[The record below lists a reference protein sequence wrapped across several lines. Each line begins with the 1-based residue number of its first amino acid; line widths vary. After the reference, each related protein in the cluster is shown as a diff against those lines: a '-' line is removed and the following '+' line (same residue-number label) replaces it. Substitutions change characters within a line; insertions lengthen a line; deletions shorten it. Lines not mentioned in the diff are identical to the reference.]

1 MKNHYSEKIFTQ
13 ETTPANA
20 AAYQP
25 EFELLLS
32 SARTAPD
39 AARIEALIANGVDW
53 RTLLDLATHHGV
65 RPLVYRSLRAVCW
78 NQIPAETQTEWQE
91 AYQSLTGKNLFVTGE
106 LLRITAELQASGI
119 SVAVLKG
126 AVIAEIAYGDFSLR
140 EFNDLD
146 LLIRE
151 ADFSRTVDLLQR
163 LGYAP
168 FWKCENTRVLHFL
181 RHIGEYKLVGK
192 HFMMD
197 IDLHW
202 KIAPKTLALSPSV
215 SDFPSGFQFVS
226 LAGASVQSLA
236 PQDLPLYLAA
246 QGGGDQW
253 GDLRRICDLAEFVRK
268 YPNIEWEQSLE
279 TARRLGGLRSMLT
292 GFSLASRLLGAE
304 LPESV
309 TRWIQN
315 DTVVHR
321 LVERTIRNLQQK
333 QLSGEA
339 VSRYSFQIKA
349 KQGLR
354 GKVALACSILM
365 DRTAED
371 GSWIMLPRPLWWLYG
386 LLRPLR
392 MSQKLLR
399 RAPSRNR

>member
-1 MKNHYSEKIFTQ
+1 MKYHYSEEGVTKEI
-13 ETTPANA
+13 TPANA
-20 AAYQP
+20 ATYQP

-39 AARIEALIANGVDW
+39 AARIKALIANGVDW
-53 RTLLDLATHHGV
+53 RTFLDLATHHGV
-65 RPLVYRSLRAVCW
+65 RLLVYRSLRTVCW
-78 NQIPAETQTEWQE
+78 NQIPAEIQTEWQE

-106 LLRITAELQASGI
+106 LLRVTTELQAFGI

-146 LLIRE
+146 LLVRE
-151 ADFSRTVDLLQR
+151 ADFSRTIELLQQ

-168 FWKCENTRVLHFL
+168 FWKCESTRVLSFL
-181 RHIGEYKLVGK
+181 RHMGEYKLVNE
-192 HFMMD
+192 HFTMD
-197 IDLHW
+197 VDLHW
-202 KIAPKTLALSPSV
+202 KIAHKTVALSPGV

-226 LAGASVQSLA
+226 LAGASVRSLA

-268 YPNIEWEQSLE
+268 HPNIEWEQSLE

-315 DTVVHR
+315 DTVVPQ

-339 VSRYSFQIKA
+339 VSRYSFQIEA

-354 GKVALACSILM
+354 GKVALVCSILM

-392 MSQKLLR
+392 ISRKLLR

>member
-1 MKNHYSEKIFTQ
+1 MKNRYSEKAVTQ

-20 AAYQP
+20 AIYQP

-39 AARIEALIANGVDW
+39 AARINVLIANGIDW
-53 RTLLDLATHHGV
+53 RTLLHLATHHGV
-65 RPLVYRSLRAVCW
+65 RLLVYRSLRTACW
-78 NQIPAETQTEWQE
+78 NQIPTEIQTEWQE
-91 AYQSLTGKNLFVTGE
+91 AYESLTGKNLFATGE
-106 LLRITAELQASGI
+106 LLRVTAELRASGI

-151 ADFSRTVDLLQR
+151 ADFSRTIELLQR
-163 LGYAP
+163 LGYTP
-168 FWKCENTRVLHFL
+168 FWNYENTRVLHFL
-181 RHIGEYKLVGK
+181 RHIGEYKLMNE
-192 HFMMD
+192 HLMMD

-202 KIAPKTLALSPSV
+202 KIAPKTLALSPSL
-215 SDFPSGFQFVS
+215 SDFPSGFQPVS
-226 LAGASVQSLA
+226 VAGASVLTFA

-253 GDLRRICDLAEFVRK
+253 SDLRRICDLAEFVRK
-268 YPNIEWEQSLE
+268 YPDVEWERSLE
-279 TARRLGGLRSMLT
+279 TARRLGGAGSMLT

-304 LPESV
+304 LPASV
-309 TRWIQN
+309 ARWIQN
-315 DTVVHR
+315 DTVVPR
-321 LVERTIRNLQQK
+321 LVERTIRNLQQ
-333 QLSGEA
+333 QQVSGEPI
-339 VSRYSFQIKA
+339 SRYLFQIKA

-354 GKVALACSILM
+354 GKVALACSIFI

-392 MSQKLLR
+392 MSRKLLR
-399 RAPSRNR
+399 RA